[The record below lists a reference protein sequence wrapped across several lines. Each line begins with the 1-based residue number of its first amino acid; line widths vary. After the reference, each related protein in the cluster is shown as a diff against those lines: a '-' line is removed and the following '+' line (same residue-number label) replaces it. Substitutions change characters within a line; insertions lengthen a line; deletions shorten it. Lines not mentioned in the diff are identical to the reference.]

1 MCPYPYYTVM
11 REVTAPKHLRLR
23 LVLYAKSHGIKP
35 AARAFATTVKT
46 VRKWLRRFDGTVDSL
61 GAASRRPHRQPRK
74 LPPASE
80 RKIVEL
86 KQKLPRWAA
95 QRLKDQFGLPFS
107 VKAIRRV
114 CRDHGLTR
122 KYRRRKHQTKRLL
135 REVKKTWALFQQS
148 DIDTKNLCDIPE
160 YWEQMKPRDL
170 PQYQYT
176 FREVTSGLLF
186 LGFSNELSLTYS
198 ELFARQII
206 SHLQACRIDLGQ
218 ATWQS
223 DNGSEFVGSWQAKGD
238 SAFTKLIE
246 SVPGQK
252 HRTIPPGAHRF
263 QADVETVHNLM
274 EAEFY
279 EIEYFRDRKAFLQ
292 KATWYQAFFNLARK
306 NSAKENKTPWELIL
320 QKNPTADP
328 RLPLFQ
334 PVFLDEIY
342 YQRLNTTSPRGYD
355 VWALPCFLRGVFRL
369 RRDAIGI
376 ALRSRVFGL
385 QRRH

>member
-23 LVLYAKSHGIKP
+23 MVLYAKTHGIKP
-35 AARAFATTVKT
+35 AARVFATTVKT
-46 VRKWLRRFDGTVDSL
+46 VRKWLRRFDGTLGSL
-61 GAASRRPHRQPRK
+61 ESASRTPHRQPRK
-74 LPPASE
+74 LAPASE
-80 RKIVEL
+80 RKIVAL
-86 KQKLPRWAA
+86 KKKVPRWAA
-95 QRLKDQFGLPFS
+95 KRLKDQFDLPYS

-114 CRDHGLTR
+114 CRDHGLNR

-148 DIDTKNLCDIPE
+148 DIDTKDLCDIPE
-160 YWEQMKPRDL
+160 YWEQMQDHALPR
-170 PQYQYT
+170 YQYT
-176 FREVTSGLLF
+176 FREVTSGLLL

-198 ELFARQII
+198 ELFARRII
-206 SHLQACRIDLGQ
+206 SHLQACGIDLSQ

-223 DNGSEFVGSWQAKGD
+223 DNGSEFVGSWQAKED

-274 EAEFY
+274 EGEFY
-279 EIEYFRDRKAFLQ
+279 EIEYFHGRQSFLAKA
-292 KATWYQAFFNLARK
+292 AWYQAFFNLARK

-320 QKNPTADP
+320 EKNPKADL
-328 RLPLFQ
+328 RLPLFK

-342 YQRLNTTSPRGYD
+342 YQHLNSTSPGGYD
-355 VWALPCFLRGVFRL
+355 VWALP
-369 RRDAIGI
+369 
-376 ALRSRVFGL
+376 
-385 QRRH
+385 

>member
-23 LVLYAKSHGIKP
+23 MVLYAKTHGIKP
-35 AARAFATTVKT
+35 AARVFATTVKT
-46 VRKWLRRFDGTVDSL
+46 VRKWLRRFDGTLGSL
-61 GAASRRPHRQPRK
+61 ESASRTPHRQPRK
-74 LPPASE
+74 LAPASE
-80 RKIVEL
+80 RKIVAL
-86 KQKLPRWAA
+86 KKKVPRWAA
-95 QRLKDQFGLPFS
+95 KRLKDQFDLPYS

-114 CRDHGLTR
+114 CRDHGLNR

-148 DIDTKNLCDIPE
+148 DIDTKDLCDIPE
-160 YWEQMKPRDL
+160 YWEQMQDHALPR
-170 PQYQYT
+170 YQYT
-176 FREVTSGLLF
+176 FREVTSGLLL

-198 ELFARQII
+198 ELFARRII
-206 SHLQACRIDLGQ
+206 SHLQACGIDLSQ

-223 DNGSEFVGSWQAKGD
+223 DNGSEFVGSWQAKED

-274 EAEFY
+274 EGEFY
-279 EIEYFRDRKAFLQ
+279 EIEYFHGRQSFLAKA
-292 KATWYQAFFNLARK
+292 AWYQAFFNLARK

-320 QKNPTADP
+320 EKNPKADL
-328 RLPLFQ
+328 RLPLFK

-342 YQRLNTTSPRGYD
+342 YQHLNSTSPGGYD
-355 VWALPCFLRGVFRL
+355 VWALPSSAESLIVFARFTGRL
-369 RRDAIGI
+369 RTAR
-376 ALRSRVFGL
+376 
-385 QRRH
+385 